1 MSTLTVRQALAKSS
15 LLNNDSAERDVQLLL
30 LEVLDRP
37 ASFLFTWPDKELT
50 DEQKKRFSQYL
61 ERRIGGEPVAYILGY
76 QHFWSLKLFV
86 GRSTLIPRAD
96 TELLVEK
103 ALGYLADGDYRVADL
118 GTGTGAVALSLATE
132 RFSWQVDAC
141 DYQLDAVMLAKKNAK
156 HLKLDNVSVHCGSW
170 FEPLKGKYHM
180 IVSNPPYIDP
190 EDPHL
195 SQGDL
200 RFEPDSALIS
210 QGNGLD
216 DIKEIISSARD
227 YLHAGGW
234 LLLEHGYD
242 QASEVRYLFEKA
254 GFSQIESCVDL
265 GGNDR
270 VTLACWS

>member
-1 MSTLTVRQALAKSS
+1 MSTLTVKQALAKSS
-15 LLNNDSAERDVQLLL
+15 LLTNDSAERDVQLLL
-30 LEVLDRP
+30 LEVLGKP
-37 ASFLFTWPDKELT
+37 ASFLFTWPDKALT
-50 DEQKKRFSQYL
+50 SEQQNQFSEFL
-61 ERRIGGEPVAYILGY
+61 ERRIAGEPVAYILGY

-103 ALGYLADGDYRVADL
+103 ALGHLANGDYRVADL

-132 RFSWQVDAC
+132 RPGWQVDAC
-141 DYQLDAVMLAKKNAK
+141 DYQRDAVMLAEKNAL
-156 HLKLDNVSVHCGSW
+156 HLKLKNVSVHCGSW
-170 FEPLKGKYHM
+170 FDPLEGKYHM

-190 EDPHL
+190 QDPHL

-216 DIKEIISSARD
+216 DIKEIIGSARS
-227 YLHAGGW
+227 YLHSDGW

-254 GFSQIESCVDL
+254 GFNQIESCVDL
-265 GGNDR
+265 GGR
-270 VTLACWS
+270 RIIKKACRG